1 MGSAVAVVLIKERH
15 VAEAFERAGAT
26 TPDRAVAPD
35 DVRVATQG
43 SGWRRLRERDIVRS
57 AAEGRFYLDVTRWQA
72 DRRRR
77 QIRVLILAGVVLVL
91 AIEGW
96 IMSSSPR

>member
-1 MGSAVAVVLIKERH
+1 MGSAVAVVLIKERQI
-15 VAEAFERAGAT
+15 AEAFERAGAT

-35 DVRVATQG
+35 DVRVAIQG

-57 AAEGRFYLDVTRWQA
+57 AAEGRFYLDVARWRA

-77 QIRVLILAGVVLVL
+77 QIRVLILVGVLLVL

-96 IMSSSPR
+96 ITRGGPR